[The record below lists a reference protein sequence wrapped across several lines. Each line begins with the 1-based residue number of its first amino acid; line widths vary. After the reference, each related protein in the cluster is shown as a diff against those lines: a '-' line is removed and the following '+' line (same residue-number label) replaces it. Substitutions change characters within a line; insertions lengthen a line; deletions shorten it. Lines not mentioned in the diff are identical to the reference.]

1 MIVALWL
8 VACGLRLAF
17 FVGGWRGCRA
27 SLNDGNRNGCGCQ
40 NSNPPKL
47 QQAICIGE
55 GSRLMGAR
63 IPTSLSGAWLPGCPA
78 SIYSFH
84 FIDQDWQLRE
94 QEKTVKGS
102 QCFVLHKWPLDA
114 SHLKAPVLF
123 QQGYLGRVGLP
134 KKQNRTTRMWS
145 TAHAMDTETRAQSE
159 CRVQSAECKRKRKE
173 KEKEKRA
180 DDVSPA
186 LSESLSVSYPMGTP
200 CERHT
205 NARTVSGCSPP
216 KIAENMINLIM

>member
-1 MIVALWL
+1 MGIGMDVVA
-8 VACGLRLAF
+8 RTPTP
-17 FVGGWRGCRA
+17 
-27 SLNDGNRNGCGCQ
+27 
-40 NSNPPKL
+40 PPKL

-55 GSRLMGAR
+55 GSRMMGAR

>member
-1 MIVALWL
+1 M
-8 VACGLRLAF
+8 
-17 FVGGWRGCRA
+17 
-27 SLNDGNRNGCGCQ
+27 
-40 NSNPPKL
+40 
-47 QQAICIGE
+47 E
-55 GSRLMGAR
+55 GAR
-63 IPTSLSGAWLPGCPA
+63 TIVSGEWWVMSGECL
-78 SIYSFH
+78 
-84 FIDQDWQLRE
+84 QLLLWNE
-94 QEKTVKGS
+94 
-102 QCFVLHKWPLDA
+102 
-114 SHLKAPVLF
+114 
-123 QQGYLGRVGLP
+123 
-134 KKQNRTTRMWS
+134 
-145 TAHAMDTETRAQSE
+145 E